1 MIECDRCFV
10 FIEKCDRGFLAC
22 KCDRGFIV
30 YDGEER
36 SPSCDL

>member
-1 MIECDRCFV
+1 MIECDRGLVV
-10 FIEKCDRGFLAC
+10 FEKCDRGFVAC